1 MATLEDKTIK
11 CVDCGED
18 FLFTIGEQEFY
29 REHGL
34 THAPTRC
41 RNCRESRKVQRPGHS
56 PGGARPAGGPGRE
69 MHKAVCANCGNETT
83 VPFSPSSG
91 RPVISMTCATV

>member
-11 CVDCGED
+11 CVDCGQD
-18 FLFTIGEQEFY
+18 FLFTVGEQEFY

-41 RNCRESRKVQRPGHS
+41 RGCRENRKAQRPGS
-56 PGGARPAGGPGRE
+56 TPGERG
-69 MHKAVCANCGNETT
+69 
-83 VPFSPSSG
+83 S
-91 RPVISMTCATV
+91 